1 MGGALPSEHQL
12 LIFWL
17 ELLALLA
24 VARALGALMR
34 RIGQP
39 AVIGELAAGLVLGPS
54 VLGAVAPDVQQW
66 LFPDDPV
73 QRTLLAGPA
82 WIGVFLLL
90 VLTGLETDLA
100 LVRRL
105 GRGVAYVAM
114 GSLFI
119 PVLAGIN
126 LGFYLPDAFV
136 GEGAPRPVFALFMGT
151 ALGISALPVI
161 AKVLSDLDLM
171 RRNVAQVL
179 LAAAMLDDI
188 AGWILLGTVAGL
200 ARSGSLDAS
209 RLAFTVGGL
218 VAFLALAFTL
228 GRRGVDALLRAVRV
242 RGAGVSG
249 GLTAVLLVA
258 LSSGALTHFLGLEA
272 VFGAFIAGIV
282 LGGSRFHDA
291 EVFPHLEGITRSF
304 FAPLF
309 FATAGLRVD
318 LSLLAAPEVL
328 RWAVV
333 VVVIASLSKTGGA
346 YLGARLA
353 GLARREGLALASG
366 LNARGAVGIV
376 VAAVG
381 LSLGVLNG
389 PSYAAV
395 VLLAMVT
402 SMMSP
407 PLLRAVMRG
416 WEGSEEE
423 RERLERERLLGGN
436 VLVRSSRVLLP
447 SHGGPNSVLAARIVD
462 LAWPEGVEVTVLSAG
477 GDVPAGDVARVRAAV
492 ARRPLVYEHAPGKQ
506 PIPAIIEHAGLGYG
520 AIAVGATDTRIAG
533 ALVSPV
539 VDELLAAS
547 PLPVVMVRCG
557 ARVDPLA
564 PLAFRSILVPAVG
577 TLPGRAAQEMAYSIA
592 RRLDARVLVAHVVTL
607 PSLGQELWY
616 ARSRG
621 SPETDG
627 SEQAEVAER
636 VVEEARELARE
647 MGVRA
652 VPVIRTA
659 VSAPEA
665 ILTLVR
671 ERQVDL
677 LVLAANLRQLTGRP
691 FLGHGVEHLLQQ
703 SESTVVVVS
712 VPPGWGGPPRG
723 GPRAL

>member
-39 AVIGELAAGLVLGPS
+39 AVVGELAAGLVLGPS
-54 VLGAVAPDVQQW
+54 VLGVLAPELQQW

-105 GRGVAYVAM
+105 GRGVAYVAT
-114 GSLFI
+114 GSLLV
-119 PVLAGIN
+119 PVIAGID

-136 GEGAPRPVFALFMGT
+136 PETTPRGIFALFLGT
-151 ALGISALPVI
+151 AFGISALPVI
-161 AKVLSDLDLM
+161 SKILSDLDMM
-171 RRNVAQVL
+171 RRNIAQVL
-179 LAAAMLDDI
+179 IAAAMADDVV
-188 AGWILLGTVAGL
+188 GWVLLGVVAGL
-200 ARSGSLDAS
+200 AQSGSLEAGALAV
-209 RLAFTVGGL
+209 RLGGL
-218 VAFLALAFTL
+218 ALFLVLAFTL
-228 GRRGVDALLRAVRV
+228 GQRAIDATLRSVRV
-242 RGAGVSG
+242 RGAGLSAS
-249 GLTAVLLVA
+249 LTTVLLVA
-258 LSSGALTHFLGLEA
+258 VFSGALTHALGVEA
-272 VFGAFIAGIV
+272 ILGAFIAGIV
-282 LGGSRFHDA
+282 LGRSRFYDT
-291 EVFPHLEGITRSF
+291 EVFAHLDGVTRAF

-309 FATAGLRVD
+309 FATAGLGVD
-318 LSLLAAPEVL
+318 LRLLAEPEIAA
-328 RWAVV
+328 WGVV
-333 VVVIASLSKTGGA
+333 VVAAATATKFVGAWLGG
-346 YLGARLA
+346 RLA
-353 GLARREGLALASG
+353 GLPRREALALGAG
-366 LNARGAVGIV
+366 LNARGAVQIA

-381 LSLGVLNG
+381 LSLGVLNAH
-389 PSYAAV
+389 SYSVV
-395 VLLAMVT
+395 VLMAIAT

-477 GDVPAGDVARVRAAV
+477 SDVPAGDVARVRAAV
-492 ARRPLVYEHAPGKQ
+492 ARRPLVYEHVPGKE
-506 PIPAIIEHAGLGYG
+506 PIPAIIEHASLGYG

-547 PLPVVMVRCG
+547 PLPVIMVKCG
-557 ARVDPLA
+557 AGVDPLA

-577 TLPGRAAQEMAYSIA
+577 TRPGRAAQEMAYSCA
-592 RRLDARVLVAHVVTL
+592 RRLDARVLVAHVLTL
-607 PSLGQELWY
+607 PTLGQELWY
-616 ARSRG
+616 ARAQAEG
-621 SPETDG
+621 G
-627 SEQAEVAER
+627 EQAEVAER

-665 ILTLVR
+665 ILALVR

-712 VPPGWGGPPRG
+712 VPPGWGGQPGRG
-723 GPRAL
+723 RAAA